1 MVGVDP
7 KAKRLASSYLNIS
20 WVQHIDILPTAQ
32 EGLVQ
37 GAEITLEANLEQTPT
52 RQVRRMRR

>member
-1 MVGVDP
+1 VGVDP
-7 KAKRLASSYLNIS
+7 MAKRLASSYLNIS

-37 GAEITLEANLEQTPT
+37 GAEIMLEANLEQTPT